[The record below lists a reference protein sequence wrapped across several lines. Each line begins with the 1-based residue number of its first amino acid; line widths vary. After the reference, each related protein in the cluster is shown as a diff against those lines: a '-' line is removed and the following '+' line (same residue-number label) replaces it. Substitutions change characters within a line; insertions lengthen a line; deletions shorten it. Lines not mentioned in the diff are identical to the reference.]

1 MIGEGTSYSDL
12 VQVCSLNEEEYGI
25 AFRKGSDMT
34 AEVNKIM
41 AEMKQDGTLD
51 NLAKKYDLTLV
62 K

>member
-1 MIGEGTSYSDL
+1 
-12 VQVCSLNEEEYGI
+12 
-25 AFRKGSDMT
+25 MT

-41 AEMKQDGTLD
+41 AEMKKDGTLD